1 MERSNDA
8 LANAYIPSR
17 GERIELAKSATGV
30 RARGTVFYADQL
42 QILVKL
48 DNGRSQ
54 SLRAGREAY
63 RIIEYRRTH
72 RPRLIEQ
79 RRAAEVVF
87 HSHVRV

>member
-1 MERSNDA
+1 MRTSNWRGRHLPRESRKMERSNDA
-8 LANAYIPSR
+8 LANAYIPSK

-63 RIIEYRRTH
+63 RIIE
-72 RPRLIEQ
+72 
-79 RRAAEVVF
+79 
-87 HSHVRV
+87 